1 MHVSSGVRVH
11 GAGKSTN
18 LLTEMETCSA
28 ERKEKQKR
36 NGTKCH
42 RNSVLAFFISIIS
55 FPSLLYGGRKLKE
68 WRPFY
73 CFFLSKNLCTGAI
86 SPDKEKKSLQI
97 PLVIL

>member
-42 RNSVLAFFISIIS
+42 RNPRIFHINHFISLS
-55 FPSLLYGGRKLKE
+55 FVWWSKVEGMASFLLH
-68 WRPFY
+68 F
-73 CFFLSKNLCTGAI
+73 SK
-86 SPDKEKKSLQI
+86 
-97 PLVIL
+97 